1 MKKNRKAIRIALVR
15 LPKELDQTYVEAIK
29 RIDSQNE
36 EDSLLARRVI
46 SWIVFAKRALI
57 VNELRQAIA
66 IEELEENEDE
76 LEDEGL
82 VEEDLMIDVC
92 AGLVIVDNES
102 QIVRLIHYSTQEY
115 FDRLRDH
122 IFPHAKRR
130 LADSWLT

>member
-102 QIVRLIHYSTQEY
+102 QIVRLIHYST
-115 FDRLRDH
+115 
-122 IFPHAKRR
+122 
-130 LADSWLT
+130 